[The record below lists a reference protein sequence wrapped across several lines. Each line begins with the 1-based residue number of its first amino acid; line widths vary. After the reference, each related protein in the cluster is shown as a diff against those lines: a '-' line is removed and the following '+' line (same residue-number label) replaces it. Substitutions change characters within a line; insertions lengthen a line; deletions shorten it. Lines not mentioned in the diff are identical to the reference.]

1 MTKLISKTCH
11 IHKNVALRYVHMC
24 IHAGTLTQNRMEVT
38 DIYSASQQH
47 AKVFDHTHTRSRDS
61 QAPPPQPKGQIV
73 CGEDVVTTH
82 SHPDLVKVIEVCDG
96 TVVHMHIGHVYL
108 IVGNF

>member
-1 MTKLISKTCH
+1 M
-11 IHKNVALRYVHMC
+11 HKNIALQYVYMGM
-24 IHAGTLTQNRMEVT
+24 HAGTLTQNRMEVT

-47 AKVFDHTHTRSRDS
+47 AKVFDHTHTRSHDS

-96 TVVHMHIGHVYL
+96 TVVHMHVGHVYL